1 MRRNIIKKWF
11 RLISGDTSKGCPDN
25 ARHPEQG
32 KETLRYTQSDKCRA
46 VCHSEFLDEES
57 AGILVEI
64 LRSLHSLRMTIMQ
77 SFPKLSTAHL
87 TRLGLRP
94 ASQSVRSRGGFS
106 YLTVIVVLA
115 MLGIAGGVA
124 FVFTSQLVDI
134 RRERQS
140 RDELA
145 DIKQAII
152 GNTDYVV
159 LDSRGDFGYIGNM
172 GSLPSGLEDL
182 YKKGSQPV
190 YAFSTAKIVGAGWK
204 GPYITPLL
212 IENVDSLKK
221 DPFGNDYVYSTSQY
235 TRSDGEVVV
244 AKITSKGA
252 DGTVST
258 SDDRFVEV
266 LKREVFATVT
276 GTVTSPD
283 GAALE
288 DAAVTLNI
296 PASGA
301 LTTKSTTTDSSGNY
315 SFSDVPFG
323 VSSVE
328 IEATADTGSG
338 TTGIAYVENS
348 AVTINSNTEVQFQAS
363 NLGEDDVTV
372 TNMLVE
378 YTGSSKFYNQIDWS
392 GAVVWD
398 YVTHGDPPGTRGGSG
413 QTKTFSSSQTVV
425 GTAGGAAASSTKL
438 VRVEESSATAATAI
452 LGSGA
457 GTGGQVTVTIG
468 PFYANPT
475 SGGSSSMLSRTF
487 TITFSDGSVI
497 TFDT

>member
-1 MRRNIIKKWF
+1 
-11 RLISGDTSKGCPDN
+11 
-25 ARHPEQG
+25 
-32 KETLRYTQSDKCRA
+32 
-46 VCHSEFLDEES
+46 
-57 AGILVEI
+57 
-64 LRSLHSLRMTIMQ
+64 
-77 SFPKLSTAHL
+77 
-87 TRLGLRP
+87 
-94 ASQSVRSRGGFS
+94 
-106 YLTVIVVLA
+106 
-115 MLGIAGGVA
+115 
-124 FVFTSQLVDI
+124 
-134 RRERQS
+134 
-140 RDELA
+140 
-145 DIKQAII
+145 I
-152 GNTDYVV
+152 GNANYIV

-172 GSLPSGLEDL
+172 GSLPSDLEDL
-182 YKKGSQPV
+182 YKKGSQPAYDLTV
-190 YAFSTAKIVGAGWK
+190 KMVGVGWK
-204 GPYITPLL
+204 GPYITPLI

-221 DPFGNDYVYSTSQY
+221 DPFGNDYVYSTTEYIRS
-235 TRSDGEVVV
+235 SDGEVVV

-252 DGTVST
+252 DGTVNT
-258 SDDRFVEV
+258 SDDRSVEI

-301 LTTKSTTTDSSGNY
+301 LTTRSATTDSSGNY

-338 TTGIAYVENS
+338 TSGLSYVAGS

-363 NLGEDDVTV
+363 NLGEGDVTV
-372 TNMLVE
+372 TNITVE
-378 YTGSSKFYNQIDWS
+378 FTGGSKFYHQIDWS
-392 GAVVWD
+392 GVVVWD
-398 YVTHGDPPGTRGGSG
+398 SDIDGGGIRGGNG
-413 QTKTFSSSQTVV
+413 DVATFTPSQTIV
-425 GTAGGAAASSTKL
+425 GTAGGATASSTKL

-468 PFYANPT
+468 PFYSNPT
-475 SGGSSSMLSRTF
+475 GGGTSSMKSNTF